1 MTDRPVD
8 HAGVEILSHAECL
21 RLLFGQQIGRVGFV
35 EDGELT
41 ILPVRY
47 LLHDGQVVFRSAV
60 GAKLDAAVRQ
70 AAVAFEVD
78 SWVEQQR
85 TGWSVLVH
93 GTAHEVDDVAAEQ
106 ALEQLGLDAWVQS
119 PQPTHWIE
127 IRPLEITGRTVRIR
141 DSH

>member
-1 MTDRPVD
+1 MTERPLD

-21 RLLFGQQIGRVGFV
+21 RLLFGQRIGRVAFV

-41 ILPVRY
+41 VLLVRY
-47 LLHDGQVVFRSAV
+47 LLHDGKVVFRSAV

-78 SWVEQQR
+78 SWIEEQR

-93 GTAHEVDDVAAEQ
+93 GTAHHVEDPADEET
-106 ALEQLGLDAWVQS
+106 LEQLGLDTWVQS
-119 PQPTHWIE
+119 PQDTHWIE
-127 IRPLEITGRTVRIR
+127 ISPLEITGRTVPTR
-141 DSH
+141 DPH